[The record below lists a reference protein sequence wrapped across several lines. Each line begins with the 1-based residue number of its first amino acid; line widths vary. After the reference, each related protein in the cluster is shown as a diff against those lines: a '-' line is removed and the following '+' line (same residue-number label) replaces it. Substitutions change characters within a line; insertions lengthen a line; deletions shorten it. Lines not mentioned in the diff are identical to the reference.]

1 MGSAPVPE
9 PASRFVAAHPVR
21 FEGLTP
27 SRLKEYYFTMGQ
39 VGIWE
44 LLAIFVVALLVF
56 GPRKLPELGR
66 SLGKGLSE
74 FRRASTELRSSLER
88 EMHSIEQE
96 TKIEDS
102 TEIPAEDSIETPV
115 EVSAETP
122 VGDSTE
128 TPVEVSAETPVEV
141 SAETPVEVSTETPV
155 EVPGE
160 TPAEVS
166 TSSATVHDGN
176 SNSGASSG
184 ERQD

>member
-1 MGSAPVPE
+1 
-9 PASRFVAAHPVR
+9 
-21 FEGLTP
+21 
-27 SRLKEYYFTMGQ
+27 MGQ

-102 TEIPAEDSIETPV
+102 TETPPEVPTETPPEVPSETPAEVPSE
-115 EVSAETP
+115 A
-122 VGDSTE
+122 
-128 TPVEVSAETPVEV
+128 PVEVSAETPVEV
-141 SAETPVEVSTETPV
+141 PS
-155 EVPGE
+155 E

-166 TSSATVHDGN
+166 TSSATVHDGS

-184 ERQD
+184 ERQV

>member
-1 MGSAPVPE
+1 
-9 PASRFVAAHPVR
+9 
-21 FEGLTP
+21 
-27 SRLKEYYFTMGQ
+27 MGQ

-102 TEIPAEDSIETPV
+102 TETPV

-122 VGDSTE
+122 
-128 TPVEVSAETPVEV
+128 
-141 SAETPVEVSTETPV
+141 
-155 EVPGE
+155 
-160 TPAEVS
+160 AEVS
-166 TSSATVHDGN
+166 TGSATVHDGS

-184 ERQD
+184 ERQV

>member
-1 MGSAPVPE
+1 
-9 PASRFVAAHPVR
+9 
-21 FEGLTP
+21 
-27 SRLKEYYFTMGQ
+27 MGQ

-96 TKIEDS
+96 TKLEDP
-102 TEIPAEDSIETPV
+102 TETPT
-115 EVSAETP
+115 E
-122 VGDSTE
+122 DSTE
-128 TPVEVSAETPVEV
+128 TPAEEST
-141 SAETPVEVSTETPV
+141 ETPVEVSTETPT
-155 EVPGE
+155 EVSTETPTEVSTE